1 MNKFKK
7 AATTFFAMASIAAAS
22 LATATPAAAAV
33 PKLSS
38 TIKLCSSFPHNGYGG
53 TVYKSDRA
61 SKCAQVYTDI
71 TLNVRRGPGSGY
83 AYAGYTLRAG
93 QVYEF
98 DCWAYGEWVDGDNI
112 WLKVYTASGTSWVT
126 DRYVY
131 TGPNVTSI
139 IGRC

>member
-1 MNKFKK
+1 MKALWKK
-7 AATTFFAMASIAAAS
+7 SAAALMLGAALS
-22 LATATPAAAAV
+22 AAAAAAPAQAAV

-53 TVYKSDRA
+53 AVSYSDRA
-61 SKCAQVYTDI
+61 SKCAQVYTDT
-71 TLNVRRGPGSGY
+71 TLNVRTGPGSGY
-83 AYAGYTLRAG
+83 SYAGYTLRAG

-98 DCWAYGEWVDGDNI
+98 DCWTYGESVDGDNI
-112 WLKVYTASGTSWVT
+112 WLKVYTAGGSRWVT

-131 TGPNVTSI
+131 TGPNVTSV